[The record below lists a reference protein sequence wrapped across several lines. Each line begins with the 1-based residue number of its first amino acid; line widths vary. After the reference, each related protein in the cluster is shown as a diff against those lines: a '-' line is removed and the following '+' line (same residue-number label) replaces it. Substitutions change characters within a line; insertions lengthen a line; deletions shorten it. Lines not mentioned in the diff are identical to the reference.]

1 MQGNFPIIYQ
11 YIKDE
16 VVSLYDTYLYVYTL
30 YAQKI
35 FYDLEVA
42 HNFQPFASVQRV
54 LFLITHP
61 TTKCKM
67 LIVACTVV
75 CRMYLRLTKLLFIF
89 QTKATSKY

>member
-16 VVSLYDTYLYVYTL
+16 VVSLYDMYLYVYTL

-42 HNFQPFASVQRV
+42 HNFQPFCKRTKST
-54 LFLITHP
+54 LFDHP
-61 TTKCKM
+61 PYYK
-67 LIVACTVV
+67 V
-75 CRMYLRLTKLLFIF
+75 
-89 QTKATSKY
+89 